1 MTFTSEEIEQEKIS
15 VDYNDEWQYDD
26 SDKTV
31 TVKFFGFEKWVRR
44 FFNLEDDYGND
55 WIDCYAII
63 DPIKEVVR
71 EIYMLFVSNCDDV
84 QNKELEIII
93 TNYCEER
100 ELFDALIENDKQ
112 FGGFNRFINKAK
124 EYYKECDS
132 NEKRSNR

>member
-1 MTFTSEEIEQEKIS
+1 MTFTSKEIEQEKIS

-100 ELFDALIENDKQ
+100 ELFDALIENDQQ
-112 FGGFNRFINKAK
+112 FGGFKRFINNAK

-132 NEKRSNR
+132 NEKR